1 MMFHVTTHECVQL
14 TFVLEAFCGTSA
26 EKIVRALG
34 LKPVFGVFPLLLVL
48 FLSFRRC
55 SWWFGMVFVS
65 LLVKQLTGSP
75 SLEQSEDQKGVQ
87 R

>member
-48 FLSFRRC
+48 FL
-55 SWWFGMVFVS
+55 MVA
-65 LLVKQLTGSP
+65 
-75 SLEQSEDQKGVQ
+75 E

>member
-26 EKIVRALG
+26 EKIVLALG
-34 LKPVFGVFPLLLVL
+34 LKPVFGEFPLLLVL
-48 FLSFRRC
+48 FL
-55 SWWFGMVFVS
+55 MVA
-65 LLVKQLTGSP
+65 
-75 SLEQSEDQKGVQ
+75 E

>member
-34 LKPVFGVFPLLLVL
+34 LKPVFGVFPL
-48 FLSFRRC
+48 FAC
-55 SWWFGMVFVS
+55 FVS
-65 LLVKQLTGSP
+65 HGSGALKT
-75 SLEQSEDQKGVQ
+75 SA
-87 R
+87 